1 MDDLQ
6 PETLALPS
14 GLARVEWRR
23 SSRARRVSLRI
34 DPTGGA
40 VVVTLPIRAT
50 RKAGMA
56 LLMGH
61 AEWVSSRLAALPE
74 AIRFAEGATVPI
86 AGVPHRI
93 RHAPTAK
100 GGAFLLGQELHVT
113 GAREFL
119 SRRVRDF
126 LRKEAQRRLGALVA
140 AKAGL
145 IGVVPKRV
153 TMKDTTSRWGSC
165 APDKSLALCW
175 RLVMAPA
182 FVQDYVV
189 AHEVAHLRH
198 MNYGPKFWALVNQRR
213 RMPKLP
219 LCGCVPR
226 AFGSFASADQA
237 TLFAYRKPPPP
248 FTYTVLAVIYSQ
260 ASEHMNSTSSA
271 ISSGSPRRFI
281 GTSATARARKSGGE
295 FDAA

>member
-6 PETLALPS
+6 AEMLALPS
-14 GLARVEWRR
+14 GLARVQWRR

-40 VVVTLPIRAT
+40 VIVTLPTRAT

-61 AEWVSSRLAALPE
+61 AEWVSDRLAALP
-74 AIRFAEGATVPI
+74 APVIFTNGALVPI
-86 AGVPHRI
+86 CGVPHRI
-93 RHAPTAK
+93 RHTPNAR
-100 GGAFLLGQELHVT
+100 GGAFLLEQELHVA
-113 GAREFL
+113 GAAEFL
-119 SRRVRDF
+119 PRRVRDF
-126 LRKEAQRRLGALVA
+126 LRQEARSRLGALTM

-145 IGVVPKRV
+145 IGVVPKRI

-165 APDKSLALCW
+165 APDKALAFSW

-198 MNYGPKFWALVNQRR
+198 MNHGPKFWALVDELT
-213 RMPKLP
+213 PHTKTAIPWL
-219 LCGCVPR
+219 R
-226 AFGSFASADQA
+226 AEGAR
-237 TLFAYRKPPPP
+237 LLR
-248 FTYTVLAVIYSQ
+248 
-260 ASEHMNSTSSA
+260 
-271 ISSGSPRRFI
+271 I
-281 GTSATARARKSGGE
+281 G
-295 FDAA
+295 

>member
-40 VVVTLPIRAT
+40 VVVTLPSRAT

-61 AEWVSSRLAALPE
+61 ADWVTNRLAALPE
-74 AIRFAEGATVPI
+74 AVAFTDGAMVPI
-86 AGVPHRI
+86 SGVPHRI
-93 RHAPTAK
+93 RHAPAVR
-100 GGAFLLGQELHVT
+100 GAAFLLEQELHVT
-113 GAREFL
+113 GAPEFL
-119 SRRVRDF
+119 PRRVRDF
-126 LRKEAQRRLGALVA
+126 LRREAQRRLGALVA

-145 IGVVPKRV
+145 LGIVPKRV

-165 APDKSLALCW
+165 APDKSLALSW
-175 RLVMAPA
+175 RLVMAPP

-189 AHEVAHLRH
+189 AHEVSHLRH
-198 MNYGPKFWALVNQRR
+198 MNHGPKFWSLVDELT
-213 RMPKLP
+213 PHAKLAIP
-219 LCGCVPR
+219 WLR
-226 AFGSFASADQA
+226 AEGVR
-237 TLFAYRKPPPP
+237 LLR
-248 FTYTVLAVIYSQ
+248 
-260 ASEHMNSTSSA
+260 
-271 ISSGSPRRFI
+271 I
-281 GTSATARARKSGGE
+281 G
-295 FDAA
+295 